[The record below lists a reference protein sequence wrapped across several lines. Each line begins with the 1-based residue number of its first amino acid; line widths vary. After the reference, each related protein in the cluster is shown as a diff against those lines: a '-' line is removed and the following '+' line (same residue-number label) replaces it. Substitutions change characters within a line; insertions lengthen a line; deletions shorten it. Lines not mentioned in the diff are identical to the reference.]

1 MLGDADRGP
10 GAVEDDE
17 LRLEEDVA
25 VDGERETLAGLQAA
39 ETDCI
44 FRSRQLVHHVLESL
58 RVEEI

>member
-39 ETDCI
+39 ETDYI
-44 FRSRQLVHHVLESL
+44 FGGTAISTSCLEYP
-58 RVEEI
+58 